1 MITTQKFRELILNK
15 VKKLSD
21 DKLTYLDSFLE
32 DLESQPISKKT
43 VMSFGGVFK
52 DLQLSELTSDL
63 HAARNDGN
71 IRVPQ
76 F

>member
-43 VMSFGGVFK
+43 IMSFGGVFK